1 MKLLPKTLFGRLALL
16 LLAVVIFAMAAT
28 ILLFRQ
34 DREALL
40 ARQFGDT
47 KIVQLQAVRA
57 ALGSADLREGRETL
71 LRIGREYGV
80 RIIPEGERRG
90 MGGSPA
96 LGPMMAEFEER
107 LKSGLGPATEL
118 RTAPGRGLLMV
129 KIEAAGSNYWIGFPL
144 PPRPQAEDV
153 PSRAGIWSLTVA
165 ALLLVAAFFYA
176 RHLARPLR
184 ELSAAVERVGRGEAP
199 DPLPEGGPAEIANL
213 NRGFNRMTAN
223 LKQLEHDRAVL
234 LAGVSH
240 DLRTPLA
247 RLRLG
252 IEMTG
257 GDDALRAGMAT
268 DIDEMDRIIGQF
280 LEFARGDRDS
290 ALELCDPG
298 ALAAAVVQRH
308 VQAGRDVRIV
318 AADAPAVPLRPTAWS
333 RLVANLVDNALA
345 YGAPPVEIS
354 TYVAG
359 GRCVLDVADRGPG
372 IPPAEVERLKQ
383 PFTRASAARSNA
395 DGVAGAGLGLAI
407 VDRIARLHGGDF
419 DLLPRDGGGTVARV
433 RIPLAG

>member
-1 MKLLPKTLFGRLALL
+1 VKLVPRTLFGRLALV
-16 LLAVVIFAMAAT
+16 LLAVVAMAMAAT

-34 DREALL
+34 DRQALL
-40 ARQFGDT
+40 ERQFSQT
-47 KIVQLQAVRA
+47 KIAQLQAVRA
-57 ALGSADLREGRETL
+57 ALSSADPREGRDTIG
-71 LRIGREYGV
+71 RIGREYGV
-80 RIIPEGERRG
+80 RIVPEGERRM
-90 MGGSPA
+90 MGGNA
-96 LGPMMAEFEER
+96 VLGPMMVELEAR
-107 LKSGLGPATEL
+107 LREGLGPATEL
-118 RTAPGRGLLMV
+118 RVAPGRGLLLV

-144 PPRPQAEDV
+144 PPRPQAEDI
-153 PSRAGIWSLTVA
+153 PSRAAVSSLVVA

-199 DPLPEGGPAEIANL
+199 DPLPESGPAEIANL
-213 NRGFNRMTAN
+213 NRGFNRMASH
-223 LKQLEHDRAVL
+223 LQQVEQDRALL

-257 GDDALRAGMAT
+257 SDEALRAGMAA
-268 DIDEMDRIIGQF
+268 DIDEMDRVIGQF
-280 LEFARGDRDS
+280 LEFARGDQDS
-290 ALELCDPG
+290 APERVDPG
-298 ALAAAVVQRH
+298 SIASAVVARH
-308 VQAGRDVRIV
+308 AQAGRDVRLV
-318 AADAPAVPLRPTAWS
+318 AADAPPVPLRPTAWS
-333 RLVANLVDNALA
+333 RLVGNLVDNALA
-345 YGAPPVEIS
+345 YGAPPVEVS
-354 TYVAG
+354 TYVAD

-372 IPPAEVERLKQ
+372 ILPSEVARLKQ

-395 DGVAGAGLGLAI
+395 GGIAGAGLGLAI
-407 VDRIARLHGGDF
+407 VERIARLHGGDF